1 MNVAGRFHLTYC
13 SNIHPGETWQ
23 AVHAALAAA
32 LPRVRQVLRT
42 NEPLGVGLRLSAQ
55 AAESLDTGEELS
67 AFRTFL
73 RDGNYYVFTLNG
85 FPYGAFHGRR
95 VKEHVYLPD
104 WRSPA
109 RVDYTNRLARILASL
124 LADHGEIAGSIST
137 VPGAFKAHIQ
147 SAADVSDMTSGI
159 LASVAYLADLRRR
172 TGTSIALA
180 LEPEPACYLETT
192 SDAAR
197 FFEDHLFNAGAI
209 GSASVRTGLPLTVD
223 DVRRHAGVCA
233 DACHMAVEFEDPAAA
248 FARLRE
254 AGVRVCKVQASAALR
269 TGVPSDGSDGQRS
282 LGRLADDV
290 YLHQVVERRGGALAH
305 YLDLPDALSASRDA
319 TPDAEWRVHFHVPVF
334 LQALA
339 DLETTQ
345 PYLACV
351 LDLLKQQD
359 ICPYVEVETYTWDV
373 LPAEYRTTDASVAIA
388 RELAWVRERLES

>member
-1 MNVAGRFHLTYC
+1 
-13 SNIHPGETWQ
+13 
-23 AVHAALAAA
+23 
-32 LPRVRQVLRT
+32 
-42 NEPLGVGLRLSAQ
+42 
-55 AAESLDTGEELS
+55 
-67 AFRTFL
+67 
-73 RDGNYYVFTLNG
+73 
-85 FPYGAFHGRR
+85 
-95 VKEHVYLPD
+95 
-104 WRSPA
+104 
-109 RVDYTNRLARILASL
+109 
-124 LADHGEIAGSIST
+124 
-137 VPGAFKAHIQ
+137 
-147 SAADVSDMTSGI
+147 
-159 LASVAYLADLRRR
+159 
-172 TGTSIALA
+172 
-180 LEPEPACYLETT
+180 
-192 SDAAR
+192 
-197 FFEDHLFNAGAI
+197 
-209 GSASVRTGLPLTVD
+209 
-223 DVRRHAGVCA
+223 
-233 DACHMAVEFEDPAAA
+233 MAVEFEDPAAA